1 LLSRYPVVIVV
12 TAVALGIAAYR
23 AWELQR
29 LIRSGKPTI
38 REPRWRAQVG
48 AELKDVVAQ
57 RKLLQWT
64 LPGLA
69 HAIVFWGFT
78 VLLLTVLEAWGALF
92 NAKFAIWGIGHVG
105 GIGFVEDFFTCA
117 VIVAVVTFGAI
128 RWKNNPRT
136 LGRASRFDGSH
147 TGSAW
152 LILGMITAVMVTLLV
167 YRAAQVNTGDFPYDN
182 WAFAAHALGAVLRP
196 LGLSANR
203 AIETV
208 GLDANLIIIAVFL
221 VLVVNSKHAH
231 IFLAPINIALSRQ
244 PRALGS
250 LAPTPE
256 IDLESIDEDTTFGV
270 NRITDFSWKQLL
282 DFETCTECGR
292 CQSQCPA
299 WATGKPL
306 SPKLLVMGLRDE
318 LNRTA
323 AFQRVAAGSGDAAQE
338 RDSIVPTV
346 IDPDVLW
353 ACTTCGACVEECPV
367 DIEHLDSILDLRRNE
382 VMMKSEFP
390 PEAAAMLR
398 NIESRGD
405 PWGMGSA
412 QRESWTAEL
421 AFDVPVV
428 LDAWPADAEYLFWT
442 GCSGALDD
450 RGRRTSQAI
459 ARLLHRA
466 GVSFAILGK
475 TESCT
480 GDPARRIGNE
490 YLFQIQAKKNIE
502 SLHKAG
508 ATKIITSCAHCFN
521 AIGNEYPALGGD
533 FTVVHHAQL
542 LAELVEKAQLVP
554 GSLGDTVITYHDPCY
569 LGRHNRVFDEP
580 RRALDSVQGATRV
593 EMAQSREQSFCCGAG
608 GARMWMEESIGERIN
623 IRRAGEAIAT
633 GAEII
638 ATACPFC
645 SVMLHDGVQSGDSGS
660 TAQVLDIAQILDA
673 TFHDEA
679 LVTSP
684 PQGS

>member
-1 LLSRYPVVIVV
+1 
-12 TAVALGIAAYR
+12 
-23 AWELQR
+23 
-29 LIRSGKPTI
+29 
-38 REPRWRAQVG
+38 
-48 AELKDVVAQ
+48 
-57 RKLLQWT
+57 
-64 LPGLA
+64 
-69 HAIVFWGFT
+69 
-78 VLLLTVLEAWGALF
+78 
-92 NAKFAIWGIGHVG
+92 
-105 GIGFVEDFFTCA
+105 
-117 VIVAVVTFGAI
+117 
-128 RWKNNPRT
+128 
-136 LGRASRFDGSH
+136 
-147 TGSAW
+147 
-152 LILGMITAVMVTLLV
+152 
-167 YRAAQVNTGDFPYDN
+167 
-182 WAFAAHALGAVLRP
+182 
-196 LGLSANR
+196 
-203 AIETV
+203 
-208 GLDANLIIIAVFL
+208 
-221 VLVVNSKHAH
+221 
-231 IFLAPINIALSRQ
+231 
-244 PRALGS
+244 
-250 LAPTPE
+250 
-256 IDLESIDEDTTFGV
+256 
-270 NRITDFSWKQLL
+270 
-282 DFETCTECGR
+282 
-292 CQSQCPA
+292 
-299 WATGKPL
+299 
-306 SPKLLVMGLRDE
+306 
-318 LNRTA
+318 
-323 AFQRVAAGSGDAAQE
+323 
-338 RDSIVPTV
+338 
-346 IDPDVLW
+346 
-353 ACTTCGACVEECPV
+353 
-367 DIEHLDSILDLRRNE
+367 
-382 VMMKSEFP
+382 
-390 PEAAAMLR
+390 
-398 NIESRGD
+398 
-405 PWGMGSA
+405 
-412 QRESWTAEL
+412 
-421 AFDVPVV
+421 
-428 LDAWPADAEYLFWT
+428 
-442 GCSGALDD
+442 
-450 RGRRTSQAI
+450 
-459 ARLLHRA
+459 
-466 GVSFAILGK
+466 VSFAILGK